1 MVNIGRP
8 VFPLIAG
15 IPTKKQCQRV
25 ANMQS
30 KGRFNESG
38 PPGPLLGQIGN
49 TETDG
54 RSSDRDET

>member
-1 MVNIGRP
+1 MVNAGRA

-30 KGRFNESG
+30 KGRFNESD
-38 PPGPLLGQIGN
+38 P
-49 TETDG
+49 
-54 RSSDRDET
+54 RDET

>member
-1 MVNIGRP
+1 MVNAGRA
-8 VFPLIAG
+8 VFALIAA

-25 ANMQS
+25 AYMQP
-30 KGRFNESG
+30 KRRFNESG
-38 PPGPLLGQIGN
+38 PLGPLLGQIGN